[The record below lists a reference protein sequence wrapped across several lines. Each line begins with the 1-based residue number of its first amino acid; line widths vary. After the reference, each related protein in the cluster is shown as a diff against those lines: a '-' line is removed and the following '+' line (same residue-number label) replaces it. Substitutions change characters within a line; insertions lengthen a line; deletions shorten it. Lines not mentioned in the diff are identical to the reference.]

1 MKKFIV
7 RKFLTLYNRDSGKES
22 MPSYL
27 WHRWYGIDGRYYR
40 KLWAKLDGDN
50 DEYLF
55 DDFCDITFD
64 VKNNNFEW
72 MIKLSRERIHKLY
85 LFSVGML
92 SHYLIITARMKVIEF
107 IIKVAYKLTGYF
119 RHREDTLS

>member
-1 MKKFIV
+1 
-7 RKFLTLYNRDSGKES
+7 
-22 MPSYL
+22 MPNYL

-40 KLWAKLDGDN
+40 KLWSKLDGDN

-55 DDFCDITFD
+55 DDFCDTTFD

-72 MIKLSRERIHKLY
+72 MIKLSRKRMHKLY

-92 SHYLIITARMKVIEF
+92 SNYLIITARMKVIEF
-107 IIKVAYKLTGYF
+107 IIGVAYKLTGYF